1 MQAGSYSTARAHSVI
16 HESLLNSFH
25 GDLLD
30 AASAIPLI
38 YHIQV
43 ILRPKGREGTTSK
56 CCLANYGAIGRKR
69 PDEVSWE
76 DALEFA
82 RTQIFSSRI
91 YGE

>member
-1 MQAGSYSTARAHSVI
+1 M
-16 HESLLNSFH
+16 
-25 GDLLD
+25 
-30 AASAIPLI
+30 
-38 YHIQV
+38 YHILV
-43 ILRPKGREGTTSK
+43 ILRTKGREGLTSK
-56 CCLANYGAIGRKR
+56 WCLATYGAIGRKR